1 MENPSKRRKLH
12 SQAREQLKGQRQQ
25 GRPSLG
31 QVAPVPDSAAAAA
44 FPLPAPWHAVAVA
57 AAPGS
62 ADAAAAVP
70 AVAGSPGKLHGADEA
85 TTGLLRICTQLMQG
99 ATYNELKDQQI
110 KSAGTKCKGV
120 CSGIRKR
127 GWGAHLKEDDAKI
140 VELAENLKI
149 LRAGA
154 TSKQVL
160 EIKPLMVAV
169 SNCFEAS

>member
-1 MENPSKRRKLH
+1 MI
-12 SQAREQLKGQRQQ
+12 
-25 GRPSLG
+25 
-31 QVAPVPDSAAAAA
+31 D
-44 FPLPAPWHAVAVA
+44 
-57 AAPGS
+57 
-62 ADAAAAVP
+62 
-70 AVAGSPGKLHGADEA
+70 GADEA

-127 GWGAHLKEDDAKI
+127 GWGAHLKENDAKI